1 MLSSFFAAHLSME
14 FASSQNKYF
23 VVKMLE
29 ELLINC
35 TPKELKGVDDLDIY
49 KNNKYRMLENFQR
62 EFSMSMQERDAFD
75 ESQTISNRS
84 QITYQDNKNVIQDLK
99 NTLSETKSI
108 SDKSKDVF
116 QNMQNTLSDIKGED

>member
-1 MLSSFFAAHLSME
+1 ME

-35 TPKELKGVDDLDIY
+35 TPKELKGVDDPNIY